1 MDENNEEILIQKAK
15 QGNLQAFSLLIKMH
29 QERAARTAYSFVG
42 NREDAYDIAQE
53 AFVKAYEALS
63 KFKGGSKF
71 STWLYRIIAN
81 VSKDFLRKK
90 NVRAHLWINPGRS
103 EEDSMPDAVTSAP
116 SPAPDAL
123 YTLMSQELGV
133 AIQQAMEELPFQ
145 QKSVFALRYLEGL
158 SLDEIAEALELTTGA
173 VKAHL
178 WQAGQKMKKSMSAF
192 MPGQG
197 ASDGG

>member
-1 MDENNEEILIQKAK
+1 MNDTDEEILVGKAK
-15 QGNLQAFSLLIKMH
+15 QKNLQAFSLLVKTH
-29 QERAARTAYSFVG
+29 QERAVRTAYSFVG

-53 AFVKAYEALS
+53 AFVKAYEALP

-90 NVRAHLWINPGRS
+90 NVRAHLWAKPGR
-103 EEDSMPDAVTSAP
+103 EEGDSLPDAVAAAP
-116 SPAPDAL
+116 SPQPDAL
-123 YTLMSQELGV
+123 YALMSQELGMV
-133 AIQQAMEELPFQ
+133 LKEAMEELPFQ

-178 WQAGQKMKKSMSAF
+178 WQAGQKMKKSMAAF